1 MFGDRRDQPA
11 LGTADDREPEPR
23 VAPRDLP
30 VELVEAT
37 GAQAV
42 GLEPSG
48 DLEAVERIGRIG
60 GGGTHGRQGTHGR
73 YDPAMSFMPNGLSW
87 RRRLLSPA
95 LIVVVALVI
104 WSRGKPAAQPPESG
118 PAIAALDEPAVRGG
132 DAAATSPAVAGVLA
146 RAVAG
151 VDPATIAIEVRE
163 GEPRAEAAGATHH
176 AIVSRDGRPWLVVR
190 ARYDPDP
197 ALRELLGVTTL
208 E

>member
-1 MFGDRRDQPA
+1 MFGDRRDEPA

-30 VELVEAT
+30 VELVEAS

-48 DLEAVERIGRIG
+48 DLEAVERIGPVG
-60 GGGTHGRQGTHGR
+60 GSGTHARKGTRGR
-73 YDPAMSFMPNGLSW
+73 YDPVMSFMPNGLSW
-87 RRRLLSPA
+87 RRRLLGPA
-95 LIVVVALVI
+95 LIMVVALVI

-118 PAIAALDEPAVRGG
+118 PAIAALVETAVRGG
-132 DAAATSPAVAGVLA
+132 GAAATSPAVAGVLA
-146 RAVAG
+146 RAVDG

-197 ALRELLGVTTL
+197 ARRELLGVTTL